1 MHPNDNLDERR
12 RTCRDIVTGPQGLRG
27 NSDNGEAGIA
37 MTMQGAMATMTG
49 HQPHGPTP
57 IDAILDAARHHLG
70 MEIAF
75 AARYVDGRRQFTHI
89 RTDLP
94 VPQRPGDS
102 EPNEDTFCWNVL
114 QGNLPELI
122 HDAADHPL
130 AQTLPITA
138 ALPVGRHM
146 DVPLR
151 LKDGSVYGSFCCL
164 GRTPDRSLTERDL
177 ATLRAFAE
185 LAAVQI
191 QREVDDGA
199 SQAALVARLRD
210 AIDAGQPTI
219 LLQPIYRL
227 ADDRPIGVE
236 ALARFPD
243 ASVRPPS
250 DWFNEAA
257 GIGLGAEIELAA
269 VRAALATLP
278 FVPAPAYLSINVSPA
293 VAASPALHRLLADVE
308 PGRILLEV
316 TEHAAIADCVAL
328 KHALAPLA
336 GRTRIAIDDVGVGYA
351 GLRHILE
358 LQPDV
363 LKLDLSLT
371 RDVDQDQAKRAL
383 IGAMVQFAG
392 EIGADIVAEG
402 VEREGERATL
412 QALGIR
418 YVQGW
423 LFSRAVPP
431 VVASR
436 LLIGAT
442 ELDAAPRRRRAAA

>member
-1 MHPNDNLDERR
+1 MSAVAGAAVMGMSGQSSD
-12 RTCRDIVTGPQGLRG
+12 GL
-27 NSDNGEAGIA
+27 
-37 MTMQGAMATMTG
+37 
-49 HQPHGPTP
+49 TP

-75 AARYVDGRRQFTHI
+75 AAKYVGDRRQFTHI
-89 RTDLP
+89 RTELP
-94 VPQRPGDS
+94 VPHQPGDS
-102 EPNEDTFCWNVL
+102 EPNEETYCWHVL
-114 QGNLPELI
+114 EGRLPELI

-151 LKDGSVYGSFCCL
+151 LKDGSLYGSFCCL
-164 GRTPDRSLTERDL
+164 SRTPDRSLTERDL

-199 SQAALVARLRD
+199 SHAALVARLRG
-210 AIDAGQPTI
+210 AIDAGQPSI

-227 ADDRPIGVE
+227 ADGRPVGVE

-243 ASVRPPS
+243 AKLRPPS
-250 DWFNEAA
+250 DWFNEATA
-257 GIGLGAEIELAA
+257 IGLGEEIELAA
-269 VRAALATLP
+269 ARMALATLP
-278 FVPAPAYLSINVSPA
+278 FVPAPHYLSINVSPP
-293 VAASPALHRLLADVE
+293 VAASAALHRLLDDAP
-308 PGRILLEV
+308 PGRILLEL
-316 TEHAAIADCVAL
+316 TEHAAIADCPAL
-328 KHALAPLA
+328 KAALAPLG
-336 GRTRIAIDDVGVGYA
+336 GRVRIAIDDVGAGYA

-358 LQPDV
+358 LKPDV
-363 LKLDLSLT
+363 LKLDIGLT
-371 RDVDQDQAKRAL
+371 RDVDHDPARRAL

-392 EIGADIVAEG
+392 QIGADIVAEG
-402 VEREGERATL
+402 VEREGERVVL
-412 QALGIR
+412 QDLGIR

-436 LLIGAT
+436 LLMGLTA
-442 ELDAAPRRRRAAA
+442 EDAPVVAARRRCAAA